1 MCPNYVAPQLYT
13 SPVAFTGA
21 AAPPGS
27 QVLSTTPQVVLS
39 YKNYNYIDCY
49 SDRASTRALYRNIPT
64 ANSSA
69 TACLD
74 AALAFGAK
82 YVGIE

>member
-27 QVLSTTPQVVLS
+27 QVLTATPQVVLS
-39 YKNYNYIDCY
+39 YKNYSYIDCY
-49 SDRASTRALYRNIPT
+49 SDRASVRALLTQIST
-64 ANSSA
+64 ANRSA

-74 AALAFGAK
+74 AALAAGAK
-82 YVGIE
+82 YVGLE